1 MIIGVS
7 SEAELWGALVIPT
20 LSVAA
25 MQFLIVETSMNVL
38 NFVLDI

>member
-1 MIIGVS
+1 
-7 SEAELWGALVIPT
+7 VIPT